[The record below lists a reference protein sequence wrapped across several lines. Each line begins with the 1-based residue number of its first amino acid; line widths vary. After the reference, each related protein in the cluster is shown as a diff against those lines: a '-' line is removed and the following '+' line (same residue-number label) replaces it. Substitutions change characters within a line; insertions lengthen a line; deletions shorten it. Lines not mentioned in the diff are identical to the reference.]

1 VILGAV
7 KTLARGISAIALLV
21 LAACGYPADRTAGT
35 PAPTPAPVSTV
46 VRRTTTSEVP
56 TEEPA
61 STDDDPVSAEPES
74 TPVTTA
80 TPEPASA
87 AGDATST
94 SSPAATTTSTT
105 TASTTTST
113 TTTRP
118 PDPPPPN
125 ESFAEIGLG
134 LEHVLDIESPTAL
147 AWRPDDP
154 AMFVASQ
161 TGQVQRVGDELGLV
175 VDLSAEIAPVE
186 PGSERGLLGLAFDPR
201 NSRMYLD
208 YTGLDNNTR
217 VVSFELDDAAVAVP
231 DSRRE
236 ILFIDQPGLGHNG
249 GRLLFED
256 EGNLYIGSGDG
267 GASNGRDAQD
277 TTKLLGVILRI
288 APSLDGESYTIP
300 TDNPFADG
308 VDDRP
313 EVWARGLRNPWTF
326 SLDDDTGDM
335 WIGDV
340 GNERREEIDI
350 IPAGTSG
357 PNFGWYWFEG
367 TSQRFSE
374 VPDGLVPPV
383 FDYPRSQGVAVMGGY
398 VYRGQAI
405 PELRGAYLFGDL
417 GGPIWAIGAS
427 GVTRLRVDPVNGLV
441 GWGEDPSGELYL
453 LGIYDGVFRL
463 TPG

>member
-1 VILGAV
+1 
-7 KTLARGISAIALLV
+7 
-21 LAACGYPADRTAGT
+21 
-35 PAPTPAPVSTV
+35 
-46 VRRTTTSEVP
+46 
-56 TEEPA
+56 
-61 STDDDPVSAEPES
+61 
-74 TPVTTA
+74 
-80 TPEPASA
+80 
-87 AGDATST
+87 
-94 SSPAATTTSTT
+94 
-105 TASTTTST
+105 
-113 TTTRP
+113 
-118 PDPPPPN
+118 
-125 ESFAEIGLG
+125 
-134 LEHVLDIESPTAL
+134 
-147 AWRPDDP
+147 
-154 AMFVASQ
+154 MFVATE
-161 TGQVQRVGDELGLV
+161 TGQVHRVGDELSQV
-175 VDLSAEIAPVE
+175 VDLSAETAPVE

-208 YTGLDNNTR
+208 YTDLDNNTR

-249 GRLLFED
+249 GRLLFD
-256 EGNLYIGSGDG
+256 DDGNLYIASGDG
-267 GASNGRDAQD
+267 GGSNGRDAQD

-288 APSLDGESYTIP
+288 APSLDGESYAIP

-383 FDYPRSQGVAVMGGY
+383 YDYPRSQGVAVMGGY
-398 VYRGQAI
+398 VYRGEAI
-405 PELRGAYLFGDL
+405 PALRGAYLFGDL
-417 GGPIWAIGAS
+417 GGPIWAIGAN

-463 TPG
+463 IPG